1 MVAAA
6 ATWLK
11 REDRIAPPRTQRSQP
26 LATCCG
32 KPKLL
37 LDGQGTLGPHPS
49 FRPHGAG
56 EFVTA
61 ARRPNSMFK
70 KILIPIDLT
79 ELTIAKPALDAAVEL
94 ALQSKGALRLI
105 AVETLL
111 PASFMEY
118 VPPEFDKT
126 QEERAI
132 RALVEISAGLAIPKE
147 NISHSV
153 RFGGIYVEILAEAD
167 DWGADLIVVGSHRPS
182 MSTYLIGSNAKTI
195 VRHAKCS
202 VLVIRT

>member
-1 MVAAA
+1 
-6 ATWLK
+6 
-11 REDRIAPPRTQRSQP
+11 
-26 LATCCG
+26 
-32 KPKLL
+32 
-37 LDGQGTLGPHPS
+37 
-49 FRPHGAG
+49 
-56 EFVTA
+56 
-61 ARRPNSMFK
+61 MFK

-105 AVETLL
+105 TIETFL

-118 VPPEFDKT
+118 VPPEFDKS
-126 QEERAI
+126 QEERAT
-132 RALVEISAGLAIPKE
+132 RALEAISADLAFPKE
-147 NISHSV
+147 SISHTV

-167 DWGADLIVVGSHRPS
+167 VWGADLIVVGSHRPS
-182 MSTYLIGSNAKTI
+182 MATYLIGSNAKTI

>member
-1 MVAAA
+1 
-6 ATWLK
+6 
-11 REDRIAPPRTQRSQP
+11 
-26 LATCCG
+26 
-32 KPKLL
+32 
-37 LDGQGTLGPHPS
+37 
-49 FRPHGAG
+49 
-56 EFVTA
+56 
-61 ARRPNSMFK
+61 MFK

>member
-1 MVAAA
+1 
-6 ATWLK
+6 
-11 REDRIAPPRTQRSQP
+11 
-26 LATCCG
+26 
-32 KPKLL
+32 
-37 LDGQGTLGPHPS
+37 
-49 FRPHGAG
+49 
-56 EFVTA
+56 
-61 ARRPNSMFK
+61 MFK

-79 ELTIAKPALDAAVEL
+79 ELTIARPALDAAVEL

-105 AVETLL
+105 TIETLL

-118 VPPEFDKT
+118 VPPEFDKS
-126 QEERAI
+126 QEKRAA
-132 RALVEISAGLAIPKE
+132 RALEEISAGLAVPKE
-147 NISHSV
+147 SMSHTV